1 MRTPAGS
8 VVTVTGDLVAA
19 CLTVTIDAPLVLP
32 GAAATF
38 KTAIEKGKLTVSVS
52 IRADDFIIHFFY
64 SIFYQIS
71 ICRFYSDAEQ
81 VIRNKVMRLNHIH
94 FVCVCLCG

>member
-19 CLTVTIDAPLVLP
+19 CLTVTIDAPLALP

-38 KTAIEKGKLTVSVS
+38 RTATEKQENKEGMLTGSLC
-52 IRADDFIIHFFY
+52 D
-64 SIFYQIS
+64 
-71 ICRFYSDAEQ
+71 
-81 VIRNKVMRLNHIH
+81 L
-94 FVCVCLCG
+94 CLFL

>member
-32 GAAATF
+32 GTAATF
-38 KTAIEKGKLTVSVS
+38 KTAIDKQK
-52 IRADDFIIHFFY
+52 FFY
-64 SIFYQIS
+64 HLFSNSPF
-71 ICRFYSDAEQ
+71 
-81 VIRNKVMRLNHIH
+81 LH
-94 FVCVCLCG
+94 

>member
-19 CLTVTIDAPLVLP
+19 CLTVTIDAPLALP

-38 KTAIEKGKLTVSVS
+38 RTAMEKQVQVSNDDWKTVGKDLLHY
-52 IRADDFIIHFFY
+52 FIF
-64 SIFYQIS
+64 
-71 ICRFYSDAEQ
+71 
-81 VIRNKVMRLNHIH
+81 H
-94 FVCVCLCG
+94 FVRFLCAVFT